1 MTFRRFEDIDAWK
14 TARQIAKAIYRMSA
28 SGSFRR
34 DYGLRDQVRRA
45 VISMMA
51 NIAEGHSRRSD
62 REFAH
67 FLFTAK
73 GSAAEVESHLYIA
86 LDQGYLTEEQF
97 QEAFAESERYAPGLR
112 PHQVPDRWRWLP
124 TRQRLPSARPKE
136 TRLTSLGSVDS
147 PADRVDRVDR

>member
-1 MTFRRFEDIDAWK
+1 MIMTFRRFEDIDAWK
-14 TARQIAKAIYRMSA
+14 TARQLAKAIYRMSA

-73 GSAAEVESHLYIA
+73 GSAAEVESHLYVA
-86 LDQGYLTEEQF
+86 LDQGYLTEQQF
-97 QEAFAESERYAPGLR
+97 QEAFAESERYARQVSGLIKYLTDGDGSQPASASRPRDRRRPG
-112 PHQVPDRWRWLP
+112 
-124 TRQRLPSARPKE
+124 
-136 TRLTSLGSVDS
+136 
-147 PADRVDRVDR
+147 